1 MILAQEPVLIHTHSF
16 WTMSPPVGDLH
27 IAHEL
32 AAGCS
37 AASGRASGDA
47 TSQRPV
53 ADEFP
58 ELLNQKMQCPC
69 VCMALTDE
77 KGPVL

>member
-1 MILAQEPVLIHTHSF
+1 MILAQESVLIHTHSF

-32 AAGCS
+32 AVGCS
-37 AASGRASGDA
+37 AASGRPPGDA
-47 TSQRPV
+47 TTQRPV
-53 ADEFP
+53 PDELP
-58 ELLNQKMQCPC
+58 ELLSQKMHCSC